1 MKWMKIHNSP
11 SMTDKRRYLRIHETP
26 EEKLLWERLWNK
38 QLKNC
43 KFKRQHSVGGY
54 ILDFYCCSKRIAI
67 ELDGLHH
74 LSPAKMQDDK
84 NRTEFL
90 QNLNIQVIRF
100 MNSEIDTDIGSVINR
115 ICTIL

>member
-11 SMTDKRRYLRIHETP
+11 KMADKRRDLRIHETP
-26 EEKLLWERLWNK
+26 EEKLLWERLRNK

-74 LSPAKMQDDK
+74 LDADK
-84 NRTEFL
+84 IRYDMARTELL
-90 QNLNIQVIRF
+90 QTYNIQVLRF
-100 MNSEIDTDIGSVINR
+100 MNQQITTDIQSVLDR
-115 ICTIL
+115 ILNFL